1 MTMPGKRL
9 GLVAARK
16 AAGLSQERLAE
27 QLSVERSTV
36 QRWEAGQSMP
46 QPWHRPRLATILGIS
61 HDKLAELLADQP
73 CVDDQSRATP
83 DLSIASRYDD
93 AGGDHQAGRSDLP
106 PFLSVGDITDRR
118 QALTLLGTSTAGL
131 GAAHAEL
138 DPFTQSAV
146 EAMEFTRRAEASQL
160 GPRTLEHLDSVVS
173 DMVAA
178 FPRTPPSELF
188 LKARWYR
195 RQVGDLIAGRHTL
208 REGREL
214 YRHAGSLSVILAW
227 LSDDLGDPV
236 TAEAHC
242 LDAWEHGWQAEDHE
256 VCAFAMDAKASI
268 SMYSNQPAVA
278 RDAAERG
285 LKQAPQR
292 GVAAVKVSAQLA
304 RAYARLG
311 QADQFQDVLKDARN
325 KLDKL
330 GHQGSGL
337 FSFNSGR
344 LASYAASSYIW
355 LDQPD
360 RATPYAQETIFF
372 CRDVGL
378 SEREPTREAIAR
390 LDLALAHA
398 ERGQPD
404 EATEQIVQALSSE
417 RITGSVRSR
426 LGDLTVCMQR
436 KYPQLGTT
444 KELVDRYSGMAASL
458 SRPELPSR

>member
-1 MTMPGKRL
+1 MPGKRL

-27 QLSVERSTV
+27 RLGVERSTV
-36 QRWEAGQSMP
+36 QRWEAGHSTP
-46 QPWHRPRLATILGIS
+46 QPWHRPRLATVLGIS
-61 HDKLAELLADQP
+61 HDKLAELLAGQS
-73 CVDDQSRATP
+73 CSDDLFRTMPA
-83 DLSIASRYDD
+83 LSTAPPYGD
-93 AGGDHQAGRSDLP
+93 AGGDQQTGRSDLP
-106 PFLSVGDITDRR
+106 LFLSVGDITDRR
-118 QALTLLGTSTAGL
+118 QALTLLGTSTLGL
-131 GAAHAEL
+131 GAAHVGL

-160 GPRTLEHLDSVVS
+160 GPRTLEHLNSVVS

-188 LKARWYR
+188 LKALWYR
-195 RQVGDLIAGRHTL
+195 RQVEDLIAGRHTL

-214 YRHAGSLSVILAW
+214 YRHAGSLGIILAW

-268 SMYSNQPAVA
+268 STYSNQPAAA

-285 LKQAPQR
+285 LKQAPPG

-304 RAYARLG
+304 RAYAKLG
-311 QADQFQDVLKDARN
+311 QADQFQDVLKDAQS

-330 GHQGSGL
+330 DHQGSGL

-355 LDQPD
+355 LGQPD
-360 RATPYAQETIFF
+360 RATPYAQETISF

-390 LDLALAHA
+390 LDLALTHA

-404 EATEQIVQALSSE
+404 EATEQIAQALSSE

-426 LGDLTVCMQR
+426 LGDLTVYMQR

-444 KELVDRYSGMAASL
+444 KELVDRHRGMAASL
-458 SRPELPSR
+458 NHLESPSL